1 MRVKGRRSRRDAVG
15 ALDACRAVPSMIA
28 SGAMRNPNGQA
39 GRLQATGVTGQ
50 VAGLSGE
57 WRTGQGVER

>member
-1 MRVKGRRSRRDAVG
+1 
-15 ALDACRAVPSMIA
+15 MIA